1 VFNKVDYLTQD
12 GYLDRSEFYL
22 LYCERHEVF
31 NDYLLE
37 NLFDMMLYNDDDT
50 EIDIEEVRQL
60 FSDKKILDE
69 EEFGDDDE
77 LDRCS
82 EEKNTIFVNS
92 YIDNDINEKLP
103 GKSTI
108 DKQQFLMIVKSITGL
123 DNSH

>member
-1 VFNKVDYLTQD
+1 
-12 GYLDRSEFYL
+12 
-22 LYCERHEVF
+22 
-31 NDYLLE
+31 
-37 NLFDMMLYNDDDT
+37 MMLYNDDDT

-60 FSDKKILDE
+60 FGDKKILDE

-103 GKSTI
+103 GKSSI